1 MINYFNWSIFFM
13 KALNPI
19 QSVVAIVIICISIF
33 VITMCIQQ
41 ISVLMA
47 GALMKSFLLEVYIS
61 FILLFSSALILSCL
75 YVFNKIKRK

>member
-1 MINYFNWSIFFM
+1 M

-47 GALMKSFLLEVYIS
+47 GTLMKSFLLEVYIS

>member
-1 MINYFNWSIFFM
+1 M
-13 KALNPI
+13 KALNSI

-41 ISVLMA
+41 ISVLMV
-47 GALMKSFLLEVYIS
+47 GALMKPFLLEVYIS

>member
-1 MINYFNWSIFFM
+1 M
-13 KALNPI
+13 KALNSI

-41 ISVLMA
+41 ISVLMV

-75 YVFNKIKRK
+75 YVFNKIKRE

>member
-1 MINYFNWSIFFM
+1 M

-41 ISVLMA
+41 ISILMA

>member
-1 MINYFNWSIFFM
+1 M
-13 KALNPI
+13 KALNSI

>member
-1 MINYFNWSIFFM
+1 M
-13 KALNPI
+13 KALNSI

-41 ISVLMA
+41 ISILMT